1 MQRVA
6 LAIVLRDRRILLA
19 RRPQGSHLAGLW
31 EFPGGKIEPGE
42 EPAAA
47 ALRELREET
56 GLTGGR
62 TERLA
67 RTNHSYDDRHID
79 LWAYLVTRTRGRP
92 VHHAGQELRWV
103 APADLAAVQM
113 PAANQLVL
121 AALSRRLE
129 TRRGATS

>member
-62 TERLA
+62 TEKL
-67 RTNHSYDDRHID
+67 TQTSHSYDDRQVE
-79 LWAYLVTRTRGRP
+79 LWAYLVTGTRGRP
-92 VHHAGQELRWV
+92 VHHAGQELRWL
-103 APADLAAVQM
+103 APTDLAAVQM
-113 PAANQLVL
+113 PAANQPML
-121 AALSRRLE
+121 AALSRRLGAS
-129 TRRGATS
+129 RDATS